1 MDVFVGLLLRANTQ
15 FRLQHLSR
23 YTNANKKTLLIKITA
38 YLLVL
43 LHIIKLGFG
52 RKEITHHVNRNS
64 SLVSKTANKLS
75 KSWVTSFPVISLYSY
90 RINTFHR
97 RLIQM
102 QRLWRLHRSILTET
116 YNTSEPVKVIYN
128 TRIIKTWRW
137 CFYTENVWYVNH
149 FVYW

>member
-38 YLLVL
+38 YLLVS

-75 KSWVTSFPVISLYSY
+75 KSWVTSFPVISSIVIELTPSIVDLYKCKDY
-90 RINTFHR
+90 DA
-97 RLIQM
+97 
-102 QRLWRLHRSILTET
+102 
-116 YNTSEPVKVIYN
+116 
-128 TRIIKTWRW
+128 
-137 CFYTENVWYVNH
+137 YTDH
-149 FVYW
+149 F